1 MKRTWLITGASRG
14 IGRSLA
20 NAVLERGDHA
30 VLGARNTEA
39 LDDLAAAHPDAAL
52 VVALDVT
59 DRAQIEAAVAAAT
72 ERFGRVDV
80 LVNNAGYGYRGAVE
94 EGEEDEVR
102 ALFETNV
109 FGPIALIKAVLPGMR
124 ERRSGAIVNISSIGA
139 RICAPGSGYY
149 SATKAALEG
158 ISGSLQKELAPLNI
172 SVTSV
177 EPEAF
182 RTDFAG
188 TSIHVSATEIDDY
201 ADTAGQRRARVDK
214 TEAAQP
220 GDPDKAARVIID
232 AVMAEETPP
241 FLLLG
246 GDALMAY
253 GLVAAAEAA
262 VLDKWREASA
272 STDYA

>member
-1 MKRTWLITGASRG
+1 
-14 IGRSLA
+14 
-20 NAVLERGDHA
+20 
-30 VLGARNTEA
+30 
-39 LDDLAAAHPDAAL
+39 
-52 VVALDVT
+52 
-59 DRAQIEAAVAAAT
+59 EAAVAAAT

-177 EPEAF
+177 EPGAF

-262 VLDKWREASA
+262 VVDKWREASA